1 MVRRMTRLV
10 KHCRRVR
17 PGFPEGLALADQSL
31 YLAQRLLAYQA
42 ALLRARPALDTR
54 PSSSD
59 CRPAQDHH
67 GGGTRFWPLY
77 VPGGTLHAPPVYNRW
92 ETTEGLS
99 AERGR
104 VLDERAA
111 IVRAQQGDPEA
122 FGSLVRRYE
131 EVAFRVAYLTLRD
144 EAEAQDVAQEAF
156 VRAYRAL
163 GRFDTR
169 QPLRPWLLRIV
180 TNLAMNSQR
189 NSRRRDAMSQ
199 RYERDYEL
207 ESRTPSP
214 EETVL
219 AEEQAQL
226 VWQAVGV
233 LRPEEQTLLYLRYFL
248 GASEKEAAVA
258 IGRPVGTVK
267 SRLHRALRRLRD
279 VIEERYPELAPPAQ
293 AQSVGRAEG

>member
-1 MVRRMTRLV
+1 M
-10 KHCRRVR
+10 
-17 PGFPEGLALADQSL
+17 
-31 YLAQRLLAYQA
+31 
-42 ALLRARPALDTR
+42 
-54 PSSSD
+54 
-59 CRPAQDHH
+59 
-67 GGGTRFWPLY
+67 
-77 VPGGTLHAPPVYNRW
+77 
-92 ETTEGLS
+92 
-99 AERGR
+99 
-104 VLDERAA
+104 
-111 IVRAQQGDPEA
+111 RAQQGDPEA

-207 ESRTPSP
+207 ESCTPSP